1 MRFKV
6 KQMKLKTSVMILL
19 LVTVLTNN
27 SFAQTINTKI
37 LMDIVV
43 VQMPTANFTLLQK
56 QQFLWQ
62 NNPQYLI
69 TLIENMYQQDKTAI
83 SIVRSQTI
91 ADDNE
96 AIVIVGN
103 AEATNK
109 DKRSLDAAHTLK
121 VTPKLWTNDQLSLLV
136 QDQKNANNKATA
148 GGVAFEKTVSEQLL
162 VTNKALTLVAVA
174 RLPKARQLIFITP
187 TIKHEKN

>member
-1 MRFKV
+1 MQLKV
-6 KQMKLKTSVMILL
+6 NLIVLL
-19 LVTVLTNN
+19 LITILSNS
-27 SFAQTINTKI
+27 SFAQTNNTKI

-43 VQMPTANFTLLQK
+43 VEMPTTNFTLLQK

-69 TLIENMYQQDKTAI
+69 TLIENMYQQDKTTI
-83 SIVRSQTI
+83 SIVRSQTTAI
-91 ADDNE
+91 DNE
-96 AIVIVGN
+96 AIIIVGN
-103 AEATNK
+103 VQATNK

-121 VTPKLWTNDQLSLLV
+121 VTPKLLTNDQLSLLL
-136 QDQKNANNKATA
+136 QDQKSANNKATT
-148 GGVAFEKTVSEQLL
+148 GGVAFEKTVSEQIL
-162 VTNKALTLVAVA
+162 VANKTLTLVAVA